1 MTQRSAEAED
11 NEDTDTN
18 QEQGKAEMTTSNQAV
33 IARLDE
39 LAKEL
44 SELHRLVDM
53 LPDQDAH
60 SDCASVL
67 SEENTRDIDAD
78 VLAFMRDLCN
88 DSVHG
93 KAVTDIFH
101 LLRLNNDVRIWSCRS
116 NIALAETIS
125 SLRYHGIFDLYYN
138 PSSHGRVLA

>member
-1 MTQRSAEAED
+1 
-11 NEDTDTN
+11 
-18 QEQGKAEMTTSNQAV
+18 MTTSHQAV

-78 VLAFMRDLCN
+78 VLEAGRCAGRC
-88 DSVHG
+88 H
-93 KAVTDIFH
+93 
-101 LLRLNNDVRIWSCRS
+101 LRLP
-116 NIALAETIS
+116 
-125 SLRYHGIFDLYYN
+125 GQ
-138 PSSHGRVLA
+138 